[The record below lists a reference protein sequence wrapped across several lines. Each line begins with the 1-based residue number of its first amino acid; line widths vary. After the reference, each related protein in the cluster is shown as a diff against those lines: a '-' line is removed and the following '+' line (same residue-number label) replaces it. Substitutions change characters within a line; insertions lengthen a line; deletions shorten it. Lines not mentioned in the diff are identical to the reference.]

1 MNIVNLKLT
10 FKLFLLTLFLLLLIS
25 SFAMHLYINS
35 FILSLS
41 IFLYFSLKI
50 ASIYKILI
58 IGLIVDAVLG
68 YQFGLTN
75 IAFLLLIFV
84 DILISKFLSINKNEL
99 FLYHLLLLLV
109 GSIIYSWLILGQ
121 DFFTLH
127 LIINFFTSAIYFILL
142 NRYATR

>member
-1 MNIVNLKLT
+1 M
-10 FKLFLLTLFLLLLIS
+10 
-25 SFAMHLYINS
+25 
-35 FILSLS
+35 
-41 IFLYFSLKI
+41 
-50 ASIYKILI
+50 LI

-75 IAFLLLIFV
+75 MAFLLLIFV

-109 GSIIYSWLILGQ
+109 GSIIYSWLILGD
-121 DFFTLH
+121 DFFALH